1 MRQAIAVAAIVALAA
16 CSQSGD
22 VVGVAPEDATA
33 KDVAAKLKELQDRF
47 TTISEEQVRTRC
59 GPRLDHLNRS
69 FNFGPDYSLV
79 EPVRIRDRMELL
91 YELDDRLDR
100 IEEELK
106 DIECR

>member
-1 MRQAIAVAAIVALAA
+1 MALAAMVALAA
-16 CSQSGD
+16 CSQSGG
-22 VVGVAPEDATA
+22 VVDVAPEDATV
-33 KDVAAKLKELQDRF
+33 KDVEAKLKELQDRF
-47 TTISEEQVRTRC
+47 TKISEKEVRTLC

-69 FNFGPDYSLV
+69 FNFGPDYWLV
-79 EPVRIRDRMELL
+79 EPVRIKDRMELL